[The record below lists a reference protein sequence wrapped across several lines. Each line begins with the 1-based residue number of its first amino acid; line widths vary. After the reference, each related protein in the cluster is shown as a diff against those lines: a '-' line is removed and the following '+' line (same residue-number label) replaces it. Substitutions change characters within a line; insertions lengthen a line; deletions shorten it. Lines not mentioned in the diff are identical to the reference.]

1 MPQRGTY
8 QTRQQEAVCALFAS
22 RPEDCLTAEE
32 AYQALFKAGSDVS
45 KTTVYRAISR
55 LCQTGRLRRYA
66 PSRKGGEAAR
76 YQHSPC
82 TQSHLHIRCVDCG
95 ALAHLHCDEV
105 EAFAR
110 HLGQH
115 HGFTLDESP
124 DRPLRLMRSLPEKT
138 CEMRSSM
145 KSIRRLFMFL
155 CCATLLCA
163 ACAPVRPCLG
173 SAAVHRVHDLPCL

>member
-66 PSRKGGEAAR
+66 PHESGEAAR

-82 TQSHLHIRCVDCG
+82 TQSHLHIRCVE
-95 ALAHLHCDEV
+95 L
-105 EAFAR
+105 
-110 HLGQH
+110 
-115 HGFTLDESP
+115 
-124 DRPLRLMRSLPEKT
+124 SL
-138 CEMRSSM
+138 
-145 KSIRRLFMFL
+145 I
-155 CCATLLCA
+155 
-163 ACAPVRPCLG
+163 
-173 SAAVHRVHDLPCL
+173 HI

>member
-32 AYQALFKAGSDVS
+32 AYQALFKTGSDVS

-66 PSRKGGEAAR
+66 PHESGEAAR

-115 HGFTLDESP
+115 HGFTLDESQTV
-124 DRPLRLMRSLPEKT
+124 LYGL
-138 CEMRSSM
+138 CE
-145 KSIRRLFMFL
+145 
-155 CCATLLCA
+155 
-163 ACAPVRPCLG
+163 ACRKKHAK
-173 SAAVHRVHDLPCL
+173 

>member
-1 MPQRGTY
+1 M
-8 QTRQQEAVCALFAS
+8 
-22 RPEDCLTAEE
+22 
-32 AYQALFKAGSDVS
+32 
-45 KTTVYRAISR
+45 YRAISR

-66 PSRKGGEAAR
+66 PHESGEAAR

-115 HGFTLDESP
+115 HGFTLDESQTV
-124 DRPLRLMRSLPEKT
+124 LYGL
-138 CEMRSSM
+138 CE
-145 KSIRRLFMFL
+145 
-155 CCATLLCA
+155 
-163 ACAPVRPCLG
+163 ACR
-173 SAAVHRVHDLPCL
+173 

>member
-1 MPQRGTY
+1 MRPEKSIVTLDSRRKPGYTSNSKMNFIFSSVGKEAAHMPQRGTY

-66 PSRKGGEAAR
+66 PHESGEAAR

-115 HGFTLDESP
+115 HGFALDESQTV
-124 DRPLRLMRSLPEKT
+124 LYGL
-138 CEMRSSM
+138 CE
-145 KSIRRLFMFL
+145 
-155 CCATLLCA
+155 
-163 ACAPVRPCLG
+163 ACRKKHAK
-173 SAAVHRVHDLPCL
+173 